1 MPRSR
6 GSRHVATPERP
17 RSRPCPHI
25 RYRPSS
31 EAGASV
37 LMLATLAAA
46 VAGGLLAR
54 RLRLPGGLLVGSA
67 IGAAAVT
74 LASESRLPVPA
85 AMNIAIPIAVG
96 TLTGLL
102 LTRKAV
108 RELRSVLL
116 MAVCSGVA
124 IIALGLGVAAAL
136 EAIGWAPPAV
146 ALATSPGALSV
157 LVGTAIEVQTGS
169 MEVAM
174 FHMVRLMLVVLLSP
188 LLVALL
194 RHPDP

>member
-1 MPRSR
+1 M
-6 GSRHVATPERP
+6 
-17 RSRPCPHI
+17 
-25 RYRPSS
+25 
-31 EAGASV
+31 

-46 VAGGLLAR
+46 AAGGLLAR

-74 LASESRLPVPA
+74 LMSGSRLPVPA
-85 AMNIAIPIAVG
+85 AMHIAIPIAVG

-169 MEVAM
+169 VEVAM